1 MKKRS
6 LAKFRTA
13 IYGGT
18 ISALSIQRGRLKLG
32 NLRVFQLNK

>member
-1 MKKRS
+1 MRKSS
-6 LAKFRTA
+6 LAKFRKA

-18 ISALSIQRGRLKLG
+18 ISALSIQGRRLKLG